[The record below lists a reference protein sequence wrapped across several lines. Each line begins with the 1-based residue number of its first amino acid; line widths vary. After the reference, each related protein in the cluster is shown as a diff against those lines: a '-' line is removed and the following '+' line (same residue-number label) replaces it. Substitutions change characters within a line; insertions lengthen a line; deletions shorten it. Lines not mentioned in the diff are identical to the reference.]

1 MFGWGLSVYLHPLT
15 TSTTHDVLQR
25 FYFSFAVLVP
35 IWLCSA
41 LTHGPRLTRKSRSFS
56 AAAGLM
62 VLFLALSV
70 SSSRLLRNST
80 LTLGM
85 LCVLV
90 QLSAALARGQQSAL
104 YLLAGDILTTGLRG
118 LVLLLPSCSGILAES
133 FPLYMLRCA
142 RIYDLPFT
150 LGCLVFV
157 SRRYA
162 LQFDRTEQLAQE
174 LDARVTQ
181 RTKAL
186 QDASDARKSMMLNIF
201 HDLRSPLFVISSGLD
216 TLEASPEALP
226 ALLPILQQRVR
237 FVRGLTEDLFLAA
250 KLEQKQV
257 MLNEDRALL
266 NVLTAAVCTA
276 CQTEADQKGV
286 ALKVSAD
293 CALPVW
299 GDSMRLQQ
307 IVQNLVT
314 NAIHYTP
321 AGGQITVACAV
332 QDGQARVS
340 VTDTGCGI
348 APEDQ
353 AASPPGRM
361 TPVRV
366 MLGISEKQL
375 HAFRRC
381 PMLYVT
387 GDLHAMQRKWFEQIE
402 PVLAPGD
409 TLFVCGDF
417 GVGFWGT
424 NGRTEEALF
433 DTLAA
438 RNYTVAFVD
447 GNHENFDRLNAF
459 PTTLWHGGRVH
470 LLRPNLVHLTRG
482 SLYQLDGLRLFA
494 FGGGYSLDRARRVE
508 GVSWWPQEM
517 PSAQEYCR
525 ARQTLQQASRRVDVI
540 LTHTAPSETI
550 FYLSSLHRTGI
561 RPFVPEEQE
570 LNAFLSEVQQ
580 HTAYQ
585 HWYFGHF
592 HTDDELWRRQT
603 AVFSTVRELLSG
615 RIVRQWEPL
624 EE

>member
-1 MFGWGLSVYLHPLT
+1 MRQKTTLYALISLLLTAVIVCGGVWFNHRFPLLPENGSLAGMDLSHAVTLTGWTQTSPGQWRVQFTDAPADAEWVVCFPGRTRRVQPEALEPMERSEEFFRLPEGASEITVRAPSVPRAWLMPAGTAWRWLDLRSSLQLVTLAAFVSMGAGILALFCFKPQYELGYFLLYLGIMFGWGLSVYLHPLT

-353 AASPPGRM
+353 AA
-361 TPVRV
+361 V
-366 MLGISEKQL
+366 
-375 HAFRRC
+375 
-381 PMLYVT
+381 
-387 GDLHAMQRKWFEQIE
+387 
-402 PVLAPGD
+402 
-409 TLFVCGDF
+409 
-417 GVGFWGT
+417 
-424 NGRTEEALF
+424 
-433 DTLAA
+433 
-438 RNYTVAFVD
+438 
-447 GNHENFDRLNAF
+447 FDRYF
-459 PTTLWHGGRVH
+459 HTTATTKHDSTGLG
-470 LLRPNLVHLTRG
+470 LTI
-482 SLYQLDGLRLFA
+482 
-494 FGGGYSLDRARRVE
+494 
-508 GVSWWPQEM
+508 
-517 PSAQEYCR
+517 AQEL
-525 ARQTLQQASRRVDVI
+525 AHLHHGEITLQSAVGKGSCFT
-540 LTHTAPSETI
+540 LCLP
-550 FYLSSLHRTGI
+550 LL
-561 RPFVPEEQE
+561 PPEE
-570 LNAFLSEVQQ
+570 
-580 HTAYQ
+580 
-585 HWYFGHF
+585 
-592 HTDDELWRRQT
+592 
-603 AVFSTVRELLSG
+603 
-615 RIVRQWEPL
+615 
-624 EE
+624 